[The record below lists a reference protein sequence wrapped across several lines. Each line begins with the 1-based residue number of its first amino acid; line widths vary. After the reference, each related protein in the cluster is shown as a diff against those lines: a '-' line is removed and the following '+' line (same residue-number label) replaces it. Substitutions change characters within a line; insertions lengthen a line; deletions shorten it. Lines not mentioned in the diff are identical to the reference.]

1 MSNEWL
7 CRMPYR
13 GSSLRGVLRAGVR
26 NRLPRYASL
35 SGVPSFYTQVDEN
48 IFDSSPHTAG
58 PWSPEAQ
65 HGGPPS
71 ALMVRQ
77 IEQFEP
83 RAGHR
88 IARVGVDLL
97 RPVPLGRLHT
107 HVRRV
112 HQGRRVELLE
122 ATVTTESVGSD
133 METVLI
139 ARAWRVESMSDGVP
153 ERGSTA
159 GDVPRDVPPGALL
172 DPQTTGFRPHG
183 YLSAIDWSFERGSF
197 ADYGP
202 AKAWARPRLSLV
214 DDEAMTGWQR
224 AMTVADSGSG
234 ISMAFSPE
242 EYPAINTDLIVV
254 LDRDPQGEWIGM
266 DSVTTVAPG
275 GGATARTDILDHTG
289 QIGVATQTLL
299 VGRRPR

>member
-1 MSNEWL
+1 MRSVLTNSSRISPASSAWTINQFHCLLYANSLLTHSSMSNEWL

-88 IARVGVDLL
+88 IARVGVRSEEHTSELQSRGQL
-97 RPVPLGRLHT
+97 VCRL
-107 HVRRV
+107 
-112 HQGRRVELLE
+112 LLE
-122 ATVTTESVGSD
+122 TK
-133 METVLI
+133 I
-139 ARAWRVESMSDGVP
+139 
-153 ERGSTA
+153 
-159 GDVPRDVPPGALL
+159 
-172 DPQTTGFRPHG
+172 
-183 YLSAIDWSFERGSF
+183 
-197 ADYGP
+197 
-202 AKAWARPRLSLV
+202 K
-214 DDEAMTGWQR
+214 
-224 AMTVADSGSG
+224 
-234 ISMAFSPE
+234 
-242 EYPAINTDLIVV
+242 
-254 LDRDPQGEWIGM
+254 
-266 DSVTTVAPG
+266 
-275 GGATARTDILDHTG
+275 
-289 QIGVATQTLL
+289 
-299 VGRRPR
+299 